1 MFQNIPSYGD
11 GIICPTLRLTSCQA
25 PVILTSYI
33 TAKQPLAVHVP
44 YHVARTSYQFE
55 SAVPV
60 LFFFPIKFFYC
71 FFSLVSK
78 WYIFGIRILENKEKL
93 KENYKVGVQG

>member
-1 MFQNIPSYGD
+1 M
-11 GIICPTLRLTSCQA
+11 CPTMLQGRATS
-25 PVILTSYI
+25 LS
-33 TAKQPLAVHVP
+33 L
-44 YHVARTSYQFE
+44 QF
-55 SAVPV
+55 
-60 LFFFPIKFFYC
+60 LFFFFFPIKFFYC

>member
-1 MFQNIPSYGD
+1 MSNTASFFI
-11 GIICPTLRLTSCQA
+11 QA

-33 TAKQPLAVHVP
+33 TAKQSPAVHVP

-55 SAVPV
+55 SVVPV
-60 LFFFPIKFFYC
+60 LFLSHQFFFYC

-78 WYIFGIRILENKEKL
+78 WYTFGIRILENKEKL
-93 KENYKVGVQG
+93 KENYKVGFWG